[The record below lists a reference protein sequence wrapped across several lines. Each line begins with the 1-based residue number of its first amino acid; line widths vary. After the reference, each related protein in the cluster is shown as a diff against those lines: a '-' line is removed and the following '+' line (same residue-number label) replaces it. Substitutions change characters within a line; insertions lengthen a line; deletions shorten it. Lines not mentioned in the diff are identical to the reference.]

1 MEKIALFPGTF
12 DPITLGH
19 IDIAKRS
26 LAIFDKVVIGI
37 GTNIA
42 KVPMYSVE
50 QRISWLKEIFRNEP
64 RLVPSSYEGLTVDF
78 CKQIGA
84 KYIVRG
90 IRFVSDFEYEKMIA
104 DMNRSLDTS
113 IEAVFLT
120 CLPIY
125 NSVASTMVRDVIKNG
140 GDASMFLPDPV
151 VKTIY
156 GDIKPGH

>member
-19 IDIAKRS
+19 IDIAKRA
-26 LAIFDKVVIGI
+26 LNIFDKVIIGI

-50 QRISWLKEIFRNEP
+50 QRIDWLNEIFKDEKRI
-64 RLVPSSYEGLTVDF
+64 VPSVYEGLTVKF
-78 CKQIGA
+78 CQELNA

-104 DMNRSLDTS
+104 DMNRSLDAE
-113 IEAVFLT
+113 IETVFLT

-125 NSVASTMVRDVIKNG
+125 NSVASTMVRDVIKNN
-140 GDASMFLPDPV
+140 GDASMFLPDV
-151 VKTIY
+151 VRKTIY
-156 GDIKPGH
+156 NK